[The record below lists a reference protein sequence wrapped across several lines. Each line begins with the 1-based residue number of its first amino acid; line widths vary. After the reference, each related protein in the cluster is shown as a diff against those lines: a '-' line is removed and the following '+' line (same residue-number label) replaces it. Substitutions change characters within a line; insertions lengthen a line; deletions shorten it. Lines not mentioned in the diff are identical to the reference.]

1 MRDFLKISFV
11 LLLFVSN
18 SIFAQVGGGNT
29 FDFLTLTN
37 SARSASMGGDL
48 ISIQDDDLNLTFENP
63 SLLNPNNSNQLVLNY
78 VNYFS
83 DINFGYAAY
92 AMDFEK
98 VGTFSAGMHYMNY
111 GTFQHTDVTGIILG
125 EFTAAEYS
133 FNILYS
139 KSIDSLF
146 NFGVNLKSI
155 YSSLETYTSFGMA
168 IDAGVTYYNPKS
180 ELLFTAVVKNL
191 GTQMKPYVPGN
202 YEPLPFDLQ
211 IGFSKKMKHAPFRIS
226 VVAHHLYTYDLTY
239 ENPLDPAN
247 IPDPITGEVSEK
259 SSFEENGDI
268 VLRHLIFGME
278 ITPLKGFYIRAGYN
292 HQRHQEM
299 KLFTQNSFA
308 GVSWGVGIKIYKFNF
323 SYGNAIYHFAGS
335 SHHFSITTN
344 ISDFKKN
351 TSSTETL

>member
-1 MRDFLKISFV
+1 MRKNFVIYILV
-11 LLLFVSN
+11 LL
-18 SIFAQVGGGNT
+18 FANNVNAQIGGGNT

-92 AMDFEK
+92 AMDFGK
-98 VGTFSAGMHYMNY
+98 VGTFSTGMHYLNY
-111 GTFQHTDVTGIILG
+111 GEFQHTDVTGAILG

-139 KSIDSLF
+139 KPIDSLF
-146 NFGVNLKSI
+146 NFGINLKTI

-168 IDAGVTYYNPKS
+168 IDAGITYYNSKNK
-180 ELLFTAVVKNL
+180 LLFTAVVKNL
-191 GTQMKPYVPGN
+191 GSQIKPYVPNN

-211 IGFSKKMKHAPFRIS
+211 LGFSKKMAHAPFLIS
-226 VVAHHLYTYDLTY
+226 IVAHHLHKFDLTF
-239 ENPLDPAN
+239 ENPQDPDN
-247 IPDPITGEVSEK
+247 IPDPITGEVK
-259 SSFEENGDI
+259 QKNWFEENGDK
-268 VLRHLIFGME
+268 VMRHLIFGME
-278 ITPLKGFYIRAGYN
+278 ITPLKGFYLRLGYN
-292 HQRHQEM
+292 HMRHQEM
-299 KLFTQNSFA
+299 KLYTENGFA
-308 GVSWGVGIKIYKFNF
+308 GVSWGVGIRIYKFNF

-344 ISDFKKN
+344 ISDFRKIEN
-351 TSSTETL
+351 PEVE